1 MDKLKNKKYNQFD
14 YISRHSSD
22 PYYYD
27 TEFNTEVYGISQQL
41 LKDTP

>member
-14 YISRHSSD
+14 YVSRHSFD

-27 TEFNTEVYGISQQL
+27 TEFNTEV
-41 LKDTP
+41 